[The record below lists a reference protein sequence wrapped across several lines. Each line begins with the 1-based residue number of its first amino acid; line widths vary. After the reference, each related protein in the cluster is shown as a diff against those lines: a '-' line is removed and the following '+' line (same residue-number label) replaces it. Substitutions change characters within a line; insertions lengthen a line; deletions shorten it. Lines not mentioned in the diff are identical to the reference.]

1 MGREAKF
8 RKDLSMPGMLAEA
21 RRCFERVEDRV
32 PGRGLNLA
40 DCLMSGLAVFSL
52 KHPSLLRFEQDA
64 RGLGDGS
71 DGTRR
76 ENLRTLFGIE
86 RAPSDVRLRERL
98 DELDPA
104 ELRRPF
110 KRLFGLAQRGGVPK
124 DFEWLGGRHLLSVDG
139 TGHFSSPTVH
149 CANCCVKER
158 ADGGREYYHQSLC
171 GAGASEA
178 PGGSAGGSAGADP
191 EQDGATKNDCERN
204 AAKRLPTDLR
214 REHPHLP
221 LLVVEDGLASN
232 GPHVRLLKGLGMRF
246 VLGAKRGDHAALFEW
261 VDELESAPPAPGV
274 ERWETV
280 DGDGVEHRFRWSN
293 GAPLNGAN
301 ADLEVNFLEYRE
313 RRPNGKERRF
323 SWVTDLRVGRWN
335 AMDPMCA
342 GRARW
347 RIENETFNT
356 LKNQGCEFEHNF
368 GHGRKH
374 PHRRCAAT
382 GVRRAD
388 AAGVRHRPAAEGVL
402 PAVPGGAGQGDA
414 SELLLGDFQGHVP
427 ERRRRRLGNAV
438 QGAGL
443 RPPDGTGSLRHL
455 LTPRP
460 AEGVARASAST
471 LRGTTS
477 PPAKVR
483 PPAGAGSLSA
493 SKTAAPQPLAFDRW
507 RHLAGMAAPSG
518 LTGGRRQI
526 ALRLGRSRLHG

>member
-1 MGREAKF
+1 MGRKAKF

-64 RGLGDGS
+64 RGLGDGA

-86 RAPSDVRLRERL
+86 RAPSDARLRERL
-98 DELDPA
+98 DELDPR

-149 CANCCVKER
+149 CELLREGAR
-158 ADGGREYYHQSLC
+158 GRRPGVLPPVAVR

-232 GPHVRLLKGLGMRF
+232 GPHVRLLKGLGMGF
-246 VLGAKRGDHAALFEW
+246 LLGAKQGDHAALFEW
-261 VDELESAPPAPGV
+261 VDELESAPLAPGAAPGV
-274 ERWETV
+274 ERWEAK
-280 DGDGVEHRFRWSN
+280 DADGVEHRFRWSN
-293 GAPLNGAN
+293 GAPLNDAN
-301 ADLEVNFLEYRE
+301 ADLEVNFLEYLE

-323 SWVTDLRVGRWN
+323 SWVTDLRVDRWN
-335 AMDPMCA
+335 AMDLMRA

-388 AAGVRHRPAAEGVL
+388 AAGVRHRPAAEGML

-414 SELLLGDFQGHVP
+414 PGLLLGDLQRHVP
-427 ERRRRRLGNAV
+427 EPRRPRLANALR
-438 QGAGL
+438 GDGL

-455 LTPRP
+455 LTR
-460 AEGVARASAST
+460 AGRRRARAPALA

-477 PPAKVR
+477 PPSAIRQGRRMRPVR
-483 PPAGAGSLSA
+483 NETTIPRRTARRQPRALSGSSCCIWD
-493 SKTAAPQPLAFDRW
+493 AFDT
-507 RHLAGMAAPSG
+507 P
-518 LTGGRRQI
+518 
-526 ALRLGRSRLHG
+526 

>member
-52 KHPSLLRFEQDA
+52 KYPSLLKFEQDA

-86 RAPSDVRLRERL
+86 RAPSDTRLRERL
-98 DELDPA
+98 DELDPR

-110 KRLFGLAQRGGVPK
+110 KRLFGLAQRGGVLK

-158 ADGGREYYHQSLC
+158 ADGGVEYYHQSLC
-171 GAGASEA
+171 AVLVHPKRREVLPAV
-178 PGGSAGGSAGADP
+178 PP
-191 EQDGATKNDCERN
+191 EPILKQDGATKNDCERN
-204 AAKRLPTDLR
+204 AAKRLLTDLR

-221 LLVVEDGLASN
+221 LVVVEDGLASN
-232 GPHVRLLKGLGMRF
+232 GPHVRLLKELGMRF

-261 VDELESAPPAPGV
+261 VDELESAPLAPGAAPGV

-293 GAPLNGAN
+293 GAPLNDAN
-301 ADLEVNFLEYRE
+301 ADLEVNFLEYWE

-323 SWVTDLRVGRWN
+323 SWVTDLRVDRWN
-335 AMDPMCA
+335 AMDLMRA

-356 LKNQGCEFEHNF
+356 LKNQGYEFEHNF

-374 PHRRCAAT
+374 LATVFAA
-382 GVRRAD
+382 
-388 AAGVRHRPAAEGVL
+388 L
-402 PAVPGGAGQGDA
+402 M
-414 SELLLGDFQGHVP
+414 L
-427 ERRRRRLGNAV
+427 
-438 QGAGL
+438 
-443 RPPDGTGSLRHL
+443 
-455 LTPRP
+455 
-460 AEGVARASAST
+460 
-471 LRGTTS
+471 
-477 PPAKVR
+477 
-483 PPAGAGSLSA
+483 
-493 SKTAAPQPLAFDRW
+493 LAFGIDQLQKACCPLFRAA
-507 RHLAGMAAPSG
+507 LAKATRPSYFWETFRGMFLNLVVRDWQTLYEAMAFGHRTELVPFDTS
-518 LTGGRRQI
+518 
-526 ALRLGRSRLHG
+526 